1 MKWHFME
8 GASVTPAKRKGGKS
22 EPRTPRCNSGKK
34 RHFINFCFGRNKGDD
49 ESDEED
55 EAPCSSGEGSTAAV
69 GDAGGHSGLTPAMGA
84 MDVEQCTP
92 FVAWAAGGAL
102 GAVAVQ
108 CCLVCSCAVP
118 QRSDIHLTSY
128 PSPLATRAQ
137 RTHPP
142 VHPRTTCRNVDHI
155 PLGPCS
161 CPALHCLLQLGSA
174 IAAPVVPR

>member
-1 MKWHFME
+1 MEE

-55 EAPCSSGEGSTAAV
+55 EAPCSSGAGSTV

-84 MDVEQCTP
+84 MDVEQCTH

-108 CCLVCSCAVP
+108 CCLVRGGRWLRGRMP
-118 QRSDIHLTSY
+118 GTTKDLF
-128 PSPLATRAQ
+128 LAILIVANF
-137 RTHPP
+137 
-142 VHPRTTCRNVDHI
+142 CFF
-155 PLGPCS
+155 
-161 CPALHCLLQLGSA
+161 
-174 IAAPVVPR
+174 